1 MELTLIVHQRFP
13 ETISL
18 SLRQQFCH
26 QWVQKTQTIMLRMK
40 SIMRRFMKEDIFD
53 DPKSWATTTWE
64 NDQEKLKA
72 LENRVKVYLLDLE
85 RQYKVSNSL

>member
-1 MELTLIVHQRFP
+1 MELILIVRQRFP
-13 ETISL
+13 RTISL

-26 QWVQKTQTIMLRMK
+26 QWVQKTQIIMLRMK

>member
-1 MELTLIVHQRFP
+1 MRYHF
-13 ETISL
+13 
-18 SLRQQFCH
+18 
-26 QWVQKTQTIMLRMK
+26 RMK

-72 LENRVKVYLLDLE
+72 LENRVKIYLLDLE
-85 RQYKVSNSL
+85 RQYKVCTSSHDFVIRIQ